1 MEISEKI
8 TYLRKSKGWSQ
19 EQLAIKVEVSR
30 QAVYK
35 WEAGI
40 SQPEIDKLKKLSI
53 LFCVSF
59 DELLND
65 EIDITKPKE
74 AENITTEPKK
84 EDNTNIT
91 QEKESFNE
99 DFQGSNIAPINNE
112 ENGTPKRNG
121 DNKKLWI
128 ILIAVMNTTL

>member
-8 TYLRKSKGWSQ
+8 TYLRKQKGWSQ

-40 SQPEIDKLKKLSI
+40 SQPEIDKLKKLSS

-74 AENITTEPKK
+74 AENRTIEQKKRTTIMLVRKK
-84 EDNTNIT
+84 KYRMKIFKA
-91 QEKESFNE
+91 Q
-99 DFQGSNIAPINNE
+99 
-112 ENGTPKRNG
+112 
-121 DNKKLWI
+121 
-128 ILIAVMNTTL
+128 M